1 MGGSACIGLSPKG
14 SDLMGPGEMKDSFAY
29 HGSTGQIRSYGK
41 DWKSYGPH
49 VAYNDVVGCGVIDHN
64 CFFTKNG
71 ELLGAAFRDVPQE
84 LYPTVWFWDMG
95 HAIEANFGSMPFLY
109 ELDWDK
115 LRRL

>member
-29 HGSTGQIRSYGK
+29 HGSTGQIRSNGE

-71 ELLGAAFRDVPQE
+71 ELLGDAFRDVPQE
-84 LYPTVWFWDMG
+84 LCPTVWFWDMG
-95 HAIEANFGSMPFLY
+95 HAIEANFGNRQFLY
-109 ELDWDK
+109 ELD
-115 LRRL
+115 